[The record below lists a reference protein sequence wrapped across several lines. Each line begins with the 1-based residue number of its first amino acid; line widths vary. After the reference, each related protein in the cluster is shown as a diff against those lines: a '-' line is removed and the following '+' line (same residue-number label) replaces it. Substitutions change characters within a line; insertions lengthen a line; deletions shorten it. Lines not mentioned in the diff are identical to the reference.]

1 MARRRNPRVEQAVK
15 QALAELLEK
24 EIADPRVS
32 FTTITDVR
40 VTEDHKQATVYY
52 TTLDRDLVARDP
64 LRSGGDPF
72 PSPDQVADGLVSA
85 APRLQGLL
93 ARRVR
98 LRNTPTLSFQPD
110 PVAAA
115 SRRIAELLRRVESGG
130 GGDTEDTA

>member
-15 QALAELLEK
+15 QALAELLED
-24 EIADPRVS
+24 EIADPRVA

-52 TTLDRDLVARDP
+52 TSLDRGLLAPHATR
-64 LRSGGDPF
+64 GGGNPI
-72 PSPDQVADGLVSA
+72 PPADQVAEGLTSA

-98 LRNTPTLSFQPD
+98 LRNTPTLNFQPD
-110 PVAAA
+110 PVAMA
-115 SRRIAELLRRVESGG
+115 SRRVDELLRRVGG
-130 GGDTEDTA
+130 GNPGAEDNG